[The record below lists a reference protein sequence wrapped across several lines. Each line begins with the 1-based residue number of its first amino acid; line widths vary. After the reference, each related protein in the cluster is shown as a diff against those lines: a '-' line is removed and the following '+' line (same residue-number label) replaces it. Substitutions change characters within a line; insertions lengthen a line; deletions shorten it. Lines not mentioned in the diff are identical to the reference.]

1 MFEEIKIKILYL
13 LTFLIQIKIKCIKSL
28 HELAAIKRLSIR
40 LEANS
45 NKQSFNTKYLTIYI

>member
-45 NKQSFNTKYLTIYI
+45 KKQSFNTKY